1 MPIFLLQ
8 QRLGRVLMPK
18 MVDVAAT
25 VASSLVTVVFMVL
38 HLSSLM
44 FHAHPNIGI
53 SALISALVI

>member
-1 MPIFLLQ
+1 
-8 QRLGRVLMPK
+8 MPK
-18 MVDVAAT
+18 MVDAAAT

-53 SALISALVI
+53 KRVNIRASYLIV